1 MSKKLVGAT
10 AIIVALAIVLAATYM
25 LTRPAVTPDV
35 NPETTAE
42 QENNDTDTNT
52 GTNDPA
58 KTSPEA
64 ETEEAETTT
73 ITATNQ
79 GFMPAMLTV
88 KKGTA
93 IRIVNN
99 SDSPIE
105 FSSDN
110 HPSHRENPEM
120 NMSTLEPGSE
130 GTVTVTAVGEH
141 GFHDHLNASHTGVL
155 TVTE

>member
-1 MSKKLVGAT
+1 MSKKLVGAI
-10 AIIVALAIVLAATYM
+10 AIIVALVIVLVATYM
-25 LTRPAVTPDV
+25 LTRPAVTPDA

-42 QENNDTDTNT
+42 REDNTNT
-52 GTNDPA
+52 GANNPT
-58 KTSPEA
+58 KTSPQI
-64 ETEEAETTT
+64 ETDKAETTT

-88 KKGTA
+88 KKGTVL
-93 IRIVNN
+93 RIINN

-120 NMSTLEPGSE
+120 NMSPLEPGNE
-130 GTVTVTAVGEH
+130 GTVTVTTVGEH